1 MKKNV
6 VILGTGS
13 PDGIGGALA
22 RRFALE
28 GLNVI
33 VTGRSLEKINEV
45 ESEVTNL
52 GGSIQALQVDVT
64 SQKDQDGLF
73 SHVKEAGELTAV
85 LFNAGN
91 NAIIPFEDLSA
102 KQFEYFW
109 RICCY
114 GGFLT
119 AQRAMP
125 ILREQGYGS
134 MIFTG
139 ASGSLR
145 GKAGFSHF
153 ASGKAALR
161 NLAQS
166 LAREY
171 GPHGV
176 HVAHV
181 IIDGIVNGNTAKRK
195 FPEYLDNLGE
205 DGALS
210 PNAIAEAYWY
220 LHSQSRTAWSHELD
234 LRPYRENW

>member
-1 MKKNV
+1 
-6 VILGTGS
+6 VILGAGS

-22 RRFALE
+22 RRFASE

-45 ESEVTNL
+45 ESEVTNR

-102 KQFEYFW
+102 KQFEHFW

-145 GKAGFSHF
+145 GKAGFAHF

-171 GPHGV
+171 GPDGV

-181 IIDGIVNGNTAKRK
+181 IIDGIVNGNTAKRE